1 MRFALTKMIKTW
13 YELRAEYLSKRG
25 RDRLLKEGKYGSVE
39 DIQKQLSSLED
50 QMTNKYGVKFV
61 TDYVEAEYSAK
72 LVPDGKRCRMT
83 KPYFKNILFV
93 GDAAGRGIFVG
104 PRIEG
109 LNVGIDDAAR
119 AADAAVR
126 ALDKNNLDNYL
137 GEYYSKSVD
146 ESPYTHDMKALD
158 KDYLKIFLDAAKD
171 VPKDIIGSKYGMVI
185 KMMSSGTLRS
195 FAVGFANMLGYEK
208 LLPMVESVET
218 YVNVPIEIAER
229 LGKSVSS
236 SYTPSIPSIE
246 QRVAKLKYN
255 DDSMSHIKVLKP
267 TSDFMK
273 KMITLCPT
281 RCYFM
286 EKDGVMIQHEGCVE
300 CGTCSEET
308 DWKHPRGEKGI
319 NYQYG

>member
-1 MRFALTKMIKTW
+1 
-13 YELRAEYLSKRG
+13 
-25 RDRLLKEGKYGSVE
+25 
-39 DIQKQLSSLED
+39 
-50 QMTNKYGVKFV
+50 
-61 TDYVEAEYSAK
+61 
-72 LVPDGKRCRMT
+72 
-83 KPYFKNILFV
+83 
-93 GDAAGRGIFVG
+93 
-104 PRIEG
+104 
-109 LNVGIDDAAR
+109 
-119 AADAAVR
+119 
-126 ALDKNNLDNYL
+126 
-137 GEYYSKSVD
+137 
-146 ESPYTHDMKALD
+146 
-158 KDYLKIFLDAAKD
+158 
-171 VPKDIIGSKYGMVI
+171 
-185 KMMSSGTLRS
+185 MMSSGTLRS

-229 LGKSVSS
+229 LGKNVSS

-286 EKDGVMIQHEGCVE
+286 EKEGVMIQHEGCVE